1 MKKKRFTEEQIIGA
15 LKEHES
21 GAKVDDICRRMGI
34 SVGTFYN
41 WRSKYGGLEVNEAR
55 RLKELES
62 ENTKLKKLLAEKL
75 LENEAMKD
83 VLSKKW

>member
-41 WRSKYGGLEVNEAR
+41 WRSKYGGLEVNKAR

-62 ENTKLKKLLAEKL
+62 ENAKLKKLLAEKL

-83 VLSKKW
+83 VLSKKR